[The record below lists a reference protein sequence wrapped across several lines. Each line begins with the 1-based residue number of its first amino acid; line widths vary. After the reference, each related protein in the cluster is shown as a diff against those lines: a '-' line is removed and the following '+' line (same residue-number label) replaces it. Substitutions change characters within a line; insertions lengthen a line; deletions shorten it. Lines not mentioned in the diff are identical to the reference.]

1 MDEWIRWH
9 GVIPGL
15 TIDSVRAR
23 VKDSCSGLV
32 ERSRLRPRVFRAVVL
47 IIVTVSRVSP
57 SKYNDVSSDRY
68 RRLYSAKFP
77 LGLGGGVSVS
87 AGSISNT
94 EQVETRLW
102 SRRLVVWCVILVGLI
117 LMLYASVIKGLVEQ
131 WWTDTDYGYGFF
143 VPLFSGYILWHGRER
158 WTKTEIKPSN
168 FGLVAMLGAVGL
180 LLLGSLGAELFTSRF
195 SLLVLLAGM
204 ILFLAGWKMLRAV
217 FFPLGYLV
225 WMIPIPVIIYN
236 QITFPLQLLASR
248 LASAWLELAHVP
260 VLRDGNILIM
270 SNYSLEVVE
279 ACSGIRSLMTL
290 MALAVA
296 YGYLVS
302 SQRWV
307 RYVLAAFML
316 PIAIVTNAIRVM
328 GAGMLAHRFGPAA
341 AEGFLHEFSGWAI
354 FLVALV
360 LMFGSYWI
368 LQHIGKRRRKAAHV

>member
-1 MDEWIRWH
+1 
-9 GVIPGL
+9 
-15 TIDSVRAR
+15 
-23 VKDSCSGLV
+23 
-32 ERSRLRPRVFRAVVL
+32 
-47 IIVTVSRVSP
+47 
-57 SKYNDVSSDRY
+57 
-68 RRLYSAKFP
+68 
-77 LGLGGGVSVS
+77 VSVS

-94 EQVETRLW
+94 EHVETLT
-102 SRRLVVWCVILVGLI
+102 RRLVVWCVILVGLI
-117 LMLYASVIKGLVEQ
+117 LLLYASVFKGLVVQ

-143 VPLFSGYILWHGRER
+143 VPLFSGYILWRERER
-158 WTKTEIKPSN
+158 WTKTEIKPGD
-168 FGLVAMLGAVGL
+168 FGFVIMLGAVGL
-180 LLLGSLGAELFTSRF
+180 LLLGSLGAELFISRS

-217 FFPLGYLV
+217 FFPLGYLM
-225 WMIPIPVIIYN
+225 WMIPIPAIIYN
-236 QITFPLQLLASR
+236 QITFPLQLIASR
-248 LASAWLELAHVP
+248 LASAGLELAHVP

-302 SQRWV
+302 PQRWV

-316 PIAIVTNAIRVM
+316 PIAIVTNALRVM

-354 FLVALV
+354 FLVGLV

-368 LQHIGKRRRKAAHV
+368 LQHIGKRREE